1 MLFFHWAHYYRL
13 KNYKHIIYAWII
25 LSWEIIILLYMWKNH
40 TFIVTLVYCVP
51 YLSNAYCIRITQY
64 IFACVSTAPVSEKSQ
79 YILFFYLALS
89 LSLPTE
95 RTRSLY
101 PSVGLSRWRNF
112 PCGNFEWLN
121 RAVCGITAHVY
132 IYIYIYIYICIH
144 KHIYR
149 IYTYMI

>member
-1 MLFFHWAHYYRL
+1 MCVCAFFHWAHYYRL
-13 KNYKHIIYAWII
+13 KNYKQIIYAWII

-64 IFACVSTAPVSEKSQ
+64 IFACVSTAHVSEKSQ

-95 RTRSLY
+95 RTRNIVFVSICL
-101 PSVGLSRWRNF
+101 
-112 PCGNFEWLN
+112 
-121 RAVCGITAHVY
+121 HVY
-132 IYIYIYIYICIH
+132 ISLHVRVHRIADSFSNYIRKRCF
-144 KHIYR
+144 
-149 IYTYMI
+149 

>member
-1 MLFFHWAHYYRL
+1 MFVLFFHWAHYYCL

-40 TFIVTLVYCVP
+40 TFIVTLAYCVP

-95 RTRSLY
+95 RTRNIEFVSICL
-101 PSVGLSRWRNF
+101 
-112 PCGNFEWLN
+112 
-121 RAVCGITAHVY
+121 HVY
-132 IYIYIYIYICIH
+132 ISLHVRVHRGNSDSFSRYIRKRCF
-144 KHIYR
+144 
-149 IYTYMI
+149 